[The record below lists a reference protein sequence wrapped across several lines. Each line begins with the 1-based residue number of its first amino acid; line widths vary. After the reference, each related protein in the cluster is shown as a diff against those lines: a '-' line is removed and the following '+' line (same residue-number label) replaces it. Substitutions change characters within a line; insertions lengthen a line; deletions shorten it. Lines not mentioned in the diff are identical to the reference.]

1 MKKMEKIESLF
12 SNMMAAFLALTGI
25 LVFAN
30 VIMRYFF
37 NSGIPWGEELAR
49 FLFVWVIF
57 LGSINALRKNNH
69 LGFSS
74 LVQVMPPIIKKIFYL
89 VSNILIIACLW
100 QLFDGSI
107 DMTIMTVDSLAPAT
121 GIPMA
126 FMYGVGIITSVSMF
140 IVICYNLYRALFVKG
155 AIDRLVVM
163 KESEDELKM

>member
-1 MKKMEKIESLF
+1 
-12 SNMMAAFLALTGI
+12 MMAACLSLMGI

-30 VIMRYFF
+30 VVMRYFF

-74 LVQVMPPIIKKIFYL
+74 LVQVMPTIIKKLFYL
-89 VSNILIIACLW
+89 VSCILMIVCLW
-100 QLFDGSI
+100 QLFEGSI
-107 DMTIMTVDSLAPAT
+107 EMTLMTVDSLAPAT

-140 IVICYNLYRALFVKG
+140 IIVCYNLYCALFVKG

-163 KESEDELKM
+163 KESEDEVKM

>member
-1 MKKMEKIESLF
+1 
-12 SNMMAAFLALTGI
+12 MMAAFLALTGI